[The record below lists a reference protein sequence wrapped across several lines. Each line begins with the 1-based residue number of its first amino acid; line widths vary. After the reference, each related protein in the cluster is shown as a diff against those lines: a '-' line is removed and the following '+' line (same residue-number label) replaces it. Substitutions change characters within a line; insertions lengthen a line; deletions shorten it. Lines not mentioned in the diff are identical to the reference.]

1 MAISKETI
9 NGTLLHNSHPNRYS
23 QPDGGRNE
31 TGFRGDKVTRENR
44 DPYRKMEVEPA
55 EEAYIGIVN
64 VYELVR
70 KDEDTNPENYKEVPL
85 QKVRLTNKGKDK
97 KKGATQNTTGTTNTT
112 GTGGLGAAFDEFGN
126 KTNKGS
132 RKRNPKPTPTTPSV
146 KGTGAN
152 MVLSGKFEDIVKNT
166 KDIPEEAYRNGK
178 GLLAYFPNIPLIPI
192 SIKVDS
198 KYGPQFNPNEKTYK
212 ITGNRAVDILSEYNN
227 KRDNIAITH
236 QTKSRIFYMINET
249 DGKID
254 YYENDARL
262 QSILEGYYAKLKAEL
277 LAQKKAEE
285 EKKKKLEQEQ
295 KELEQQNTQRKSRN
309 TKRVTKKV
317 VTRKRDVKPIDIL
330 TNIID
335 IKPRSTSTKKQGG
348 IKIGEL
354 PGINLGKNGIFN
366 LKIPRL
372 KL

>member
-112 GTGGLGAAFDEFGN
+112 GTGGLGAAFDEFDNKTN

-132 RKRNPKPTPTTPSV
+132 RKKRNPETTPTTPSV

-152 MVLSGKFEDIVKNT
+152 MVLAGKFEDIVKN
-166 KDIPEEAYRNGK
+166 KNDIPEDAYRNGK
-178 GLLAYFPNIPLIPI
+178 GLLAYFAGIPMIPI
-192 SIKVDS
+192 SIRVDHD
-198 KYGPQFNPNEKTYK
+198 YGPMFKANESTYK
-212 ITGNRAVDILSEYNN
+212 ITGARAADILSEYAN
-227 KRDNIAITH
+227 KRDSVSVTH

-262 QSILEGYYAKLKAEL
+262 QSILERYYTKLKAEL

-285 EKKKKLEQEQ
+285 EKKRKLEQQ
-295 KELEQQNTQRKSRN
+295 QQNTQRKSRN